1 MKLVAQA
8 LSAAAMPVG
17 AENRVGGPELQA
29 TASPWPGQPDE
40 PAARSGRCWLSRST
54 PTGG

>member
-17 AENRVGGPELQA
+17 AENRVGGPELQG

-54 PTGG
+54 PTAG